1 MVLIVF
7 SWGDI
12 AFFALVLCWSSLVQ
26 WPMTDGQ
33 MHWEPMNCW
42 LPETDDQ
49 QGPTRTALNFLIVIL
64 QWSEMWHLYLHQYT
78 ACGHRMAHRKR
89 KETKQQPS
97 LLPGPAVP
105 GCSLISFYFLWAIL
119 CPQAV
124 EVNFV
129 SFNIPKLFR
138 IHSSFHPVSFVVF
151 GSTDEKLSR
160 KEETMNSD
168 KYSLRT

>member
-105 GCSLISFYFLWAIL
+105 GCSLISFYFLWANL

-124 EVNFV
+124 LYEENEALFNKLLWHQRK
-129 SFNIPKLFR
+129 SFILPKALSHR
-138 IHSSFHPVSFVVF
+138 RKMPPQWMEILPV
-151 GSTDEKLSR
+151 TDEL
-160 KEETMNSD
+160 
-168 KYSLRT
+168 L